1 MGLLSPPLQ
10 LEPLSLIVGT
20 QVTTKGAGTHLDI
33 VFGLIS
39 VLLGI
44 YVYVLLARVVL
55 DLVQVFSR
63 DWRPTGF
70 LLVLAE
76 IVYTLTDPPLKLLR
90 KIIPPLRLG
99 QVSLDLGFIVL
110 LIGIQ
115 IIASVFFNLS
125 HASA

>member
-1 MGLLSPPLQ
+1 VAIIFYILGTA
-10 LEPLSLIVGT
+10 LSL
-20 QVTTKGAGTHLDI
+20 
-33 VFGLIS
+33 
-39 VLLGI
+39 

-125 HASA
+125 HTTA

>member
-1 MGLLSPPLQ
+1 MAIIFYILGTA
-10 LEPLSLIVGT
+10 LSL
-20 QVTTKGAGTHLDI
+20 
-33 VFGLIS
+33 
-39 VLLGI
+39 

-99 QVSLDLGFIVL
+99 QFSLDLGFIVL

-125 HASA
+125 HTSA

>member
-1 MGLLSPPLQ
+1 M
-10 LEPLSLIVGT
+10 
-20 QVTTKGAGTHLDI
+20 DI
-33 VFGLIS
+33 LFGLIS
-39 VLLGI
+39 VALSI

-76 IVYTLTDPPLKLLR
+76 IVYTLTDPPVRLLR
-90 KIIPPLRLG
+90 RIIPPLRLG

-110 LIGIQ
+110 LIGVQ
-115 IIASVFFNLS
+115 ILAYGFRSLAIAS
-125 HASA
+125 

>member
-1 MGLLSPPLQ
+1 MTTIRGLIAFALQ
-10 LEPLSLIVGT
+10 LYLFVLF
-20 QVTTKGAGTHLDI
+20 ARL
-33 VFGLIS
+33 VFSWI
-39 VLLGI
+39 
-44 YVYVLLARVVL
+44 
-55 DLVQVFSR
+55 QVFSR

-125 HASA
+125 HTTA

>member
-1 MGLLSPPLQ
+1 MAIIFYILGTA
-10 LEPLSLIVGT
+10 LSL
-20 QVTTKGAGTHLDI
+20 
-33 VFGLIS
+33 
-39 VLLGI
+39 

-110 LIGIQ
+110 LIGVQ
-115 IIASVFFNLS
+115 ILSGVFRSLALAS
-125 HASA
+125 

>member
-1 MGLLSPPLQ
+1 MAIIFYILGTA
-10 LEPLSLIVGT
+10 LSL
-20 QVTTKGAGTHLDI
+20 
-33 VFGLIS
+33 
-39 VLLGI
+39 

-76 IVYTLTDPPLKLLR
+76 IVYTLTDPPVRLLR